1 MGGTGTSGEGGAG
14 ACVYEQATSG
24 LCAGGSCGS
33 DEGVAM
39 GVGAGADGVGRVGGC
54 EA

>member
-1 MGGTGTSGEGGAG
+1 MIGSMQLE
-14 ACVYEQATSG
+14 CVKIFMLNSK
-24 LCAGGSCGS
+24 LHCGS
-33 DEGVAM
+33 DEDVAM